1 MMRDEER
8 GGGDAGELIEDLE
21 APAAAQGEIAGGYDA
36 CVTPTC
42 KVNTL
47 AVYCHLPTCRDSS
60 YNCYGASDKIVV
72 YEA

>member
-1 MMRDEER
+1 MTDEER
-8 GGGDAGELIEDLE
+8 TGDAGELIEDLG
-21 APAAAQGEIAGGYDA
+21 APAEAQGEVAGGYNA

-47 AVYCHLPTCRDSS
+47 AVLCHEPTCRDTQYLCEGST
-60 YNCYGASDKIVV
+60 DKIVL